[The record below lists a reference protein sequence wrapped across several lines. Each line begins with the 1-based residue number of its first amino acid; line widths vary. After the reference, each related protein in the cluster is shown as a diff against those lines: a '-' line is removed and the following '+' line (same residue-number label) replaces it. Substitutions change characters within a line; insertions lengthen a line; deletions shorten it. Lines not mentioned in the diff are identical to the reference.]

1 MIKSGYPQRV
11 KQGYLD
17 TDGQGAFLDGHIHVS
32 IASPSICFVSYNGS
46 CPSAHVSCCH
56 RHQLSRGELGARVET
71 LEAGNVTSVLQGGV
85 SWVCSSRGHGH
96 DRELFIIVAKW
107 DILSPLVSIQVLF
120 DLGLLSSVTER
131 FRK

>member
-1 MIKSGYPQRV
+1 MDRA
-11 KQGYLD
+11 L
-17 TDGQGAFLDGHIHVS
+17 FLMGIS
-32 IASPSICFVSYNGS
+32 M
-46 CPSAHVSCCH
+46 SALPPPLFALSLIMEPV
-56 RHQLSRGELGARVET
+56 HQPMSAAVTATSRGELGARVET

-85 SWVCSSRGHGH
+85 SRLCSSRGHGH

-120 DLGLLSSVTER
+120 YLPLLSPATER